1 MSSSYT
7 SGIFAALSG
16 PLAMTIGFYLWEN
29 QWKGSAYA
37 LNLYKCTT
45 ASVGFIFL
53 SILTRLLNDE
63 KLFSSDIFTT
73 RKVGYLFLSSTIGIV
88 IGDVLWLEGLQ
99 RIGARRVI
107 VVDTLKPFLAAL
119 LAFLFLGE
127 KFVNLG
133 ASLGGMGITVLGVAM
148 VSFDKER
155 EEEGEEELPHNDDT
169 NTLPSNNHDTI
180 QPNANQTKSSST
192 KSIQIGY
199 IFSFANVVLDTFGS
213 LLTKVY
219 GIGMTTWEIGLLRF
233 GFAGGIMLCVT
244 LILIAMEYFD
254 LLHGWTQ
261 NKDATKIEQDDSHD
275 DAFLDD
281 TRANQEFN
289 TTLPVQ
295 TSSPWYR
302 LPKMPPQNWLYVSL
316 GVFFV
321 TFLFPALTNYALF
334 QIALALVLT
343 LTSIGPLYALPLSW
357 MITKERPSWKGVVG
371 ATLAVVGIV
380 VFGVYGQLS

>member
-169 NTLPSNNHDTI
+169 NTLPNNNHDTI

-219 GIGMTTWEIGLLRF
+219 GIGMTTWEISLLRF

>member
-169 NTLPSNNHDTI
+169 NTLPNNNHDTI